1 MDRVLIAGVGST
13 PYGKHEDASSRELLV
28 EASSKAFDDADVTTD
43 VVDAVYVGNFMG
55 DITDDQGHMGAL
67 AADYLG
73 MPRAA
78 SMRIESACASS
89 GAATYVARQA
99 IAHGQTDVALVAG
112 VENMFATGIAE
123 ITDALAN
130 AADNEYEN
138 AVGLTFPAI
147 YALMMREYLDRTDA
161 TMEDLAAITMKNRD
175 NGVANPLS
183 QFQKAAELE
192 EIQTARPIADPINL
206 LHACPITDGAS
217 AAILV
222 SESFASEHDLDASVT
237 ITGGGFASDTLA
249 LQDRRAL
256 ARTRAAEQAAAEAF
270 SESGR
275 SIGDVDVLEVHDC
288 FTIAEVLALESL
300 GVYDRGEGWR
310 GAAEGETH
318 LDGSLPV
325 NTSGGLISK
334 GHPVGATG
342 IGQIAEITKQLEGRH
357 PNQVDD
363 ATLGVT
369 HNVGGSGASA
379 VVHVMEV
386 II

>member
-1 MDRVLIAGVGST
+1 MDESRIAGIGST
-13 PYGKHEDASSRELLV
+13 TYGKHEDASTRELLV
-28 EASSKAFDDADVTTD
+28 EAASDAFDDADVSTD
-43 VVDAVYVGNFMG
+43 MIDAVYIGNFMG

-89 GAATYVARQA
+89 GAAVYIARQA
-99 IAHGQTDVALVAG
+99 IAHGHSEAVLVAG
-112 VENMFATGIAE
+112 VENMFATGIAK

-147 YALMMREYLDRTDA
+147 YAMMMREYLRQTEA
-161 TMEDLAAITMKNRD
+161 TIDDLAAITVKNRA

-183 QFQKAAELE
+183 QFQTPIELDEVAE
-192 EIQTARPIADPINL
+192 ARPIAEPVNL

-217 AAILV
+217 AAVIV
-222 SESFASEHDLDASVT
+222 SDTFAKEHDLDASVS
-237 ITGGGFASDTLA
+237 ISGGGFASDTLA
-249 LQDRRAL
+249 LQDRQEL
-256 ARTRAAEQAAAEAF
+256 HRTRAAEQAAAEAYA
-270 SESGR
+270 ESGR
-275 SIGDVDVLEVHDC
+275 SLDEIDVVEVHDC
-288 FTIAEVLALESL
+288 FTVAEALALESL
-300 GVYDRGEGWR
+300 GFYDRGEGWR
-310 GAAEGETH
+310 GAAEGKTH

-342 IGQIAEITKQLEGRH
+342 VGQLTEITKQLEGRH
-357 PNQVDD
+357 PNQVDG
-363 ATLGVT
+363 ATVGVT

-379 VVHVMEV
+379 VVHVLEV
-386 II
+386 VA